1 MKKTLSLAFLFL
13 IEISAFAAKKQQIPE
28 WVLNLESVFPA
39 EHFIT
44 KEGIGKTQDEARLN
58 ALSEIS
64 FFFDTRVN
72 SIKEAHYNALETE
85 DANGKSFK
93 TQKELQTS
101 TRLNSNIH
109 LNSVEFEKPWKDKKK
124 KEWHCLCYIKRENLW
139 NQYDT
144 ELSLSKDDFLN
155 FLKKAE
161 SCEEPFAK
169 ITLLETALEKGII
182 FLDKLSYAE
191 FLSEKLTNEKYNATL
206 QKLSKVPGF
215 IYDVKSQ
222 NPVYIEVTEDQGK
235 AVYSAVLKA
244 LTDSGFQIT
253 SEKKNAGFTAKV
265 NVNLE
270 NYLDDEIYVYSPS
283 VQIDFSGKNGSLYV
297 YSKNFDKIKV
307 YTENLGK
314 KKCITAIV
322 NEINT
327 TLKENFTNERKVIIK

>member
-28 WVLNLESVFPA
+28 WVLNLESVFPT

-155 FLKKAE
+155 FLKKK
-161 SCEEPFAK
+161 F
-169 ITLLETALEKGII
+169 
-182 FLDKLSYAE
+182 Y
-191 FLSEKLTNEKYNATL
+191 KY
-206 QKLSKVPGF
+206 F
-215 IYDVKSQ
+215 I
-222 NPVYIEVTEDQGK
+222 
-235 AVYSAVLKA
+235 
-244 LTDSGFQIT
+244 
-253 SEKKNAGFTAKV
+253 
-265 NVNLE
+265 
-270 NYLDDEIYVYSPS
+270 
-283 VQIDFSGKNGSLYV
+283 
-297 YSKNFDKIKV
+297 
-307 YTENLGK
+307 
-314 KKCITAIV
+314 
-322 NEINT
+322 
-327 TLKENFTNERKVIIK
+327 